1 MLTAIAPDW
10 SISVHIRRYGS
21 LLPHSL
27 ISSNTFSPPTGVG
40 STAAFV
46 LGNILGESL
55 SCELVSE
62 RWTLTFGR
70 LLARRT
76 SNFSDRGCVFY
87 WNCSRVGRTSLPSFS
102 NSAVCLVDL
111 SQICSSTSG
120 GHFNPAVTISFVLF
134 KKFPPLKALRYAGR
148 HNIVRMTLT
157 LYYLIGTLL
166 LKSLVDTS
174 PVCLSMS
181 STNT

>member
-27 ISSNTFSPPTGVG
+27 ISSNTFLPPIGVG
-40 STAAFV
+40 STATFV

-55 SCELVSE
+55 SCELVSA

-76 SNFSDRGCVFY
+76 SNFSDWGCVFC

-102 NSAVCLVDL
+102 NSTVCLVD
-111 SQICSSTSG
+111 
-120 GHFNPAVTISFVLF
+120 HFPDLLVNLWWSFQPSCYHFFRTFQEV
-134 KKFPPLKALRYAGR
+134 PPTQG
-148 HNIVRMTLT
+148 VE
-157 LYYLIGTLL
+157 
-166 LKSLVDTS
+166 
-174 PVCLSMS
+174 VCWAS
-181 STNT
+181 